1 MRIVVLDAATV
12 VGGGVTLDFL
22 RSLGEVTE
30 YDLTEPEQV
39 ADRIGDAEAV
49 LINKVHITATVMD
62 ACPHL
67 RYVGLFATGYNN
79 VDVAHAAEN
88 GVTVCNVPGYSTEAV
103 AQHTFA
109 LLLALTN
116 WVGEYN
122 RTVEQGDWV
131 KSATFSYFPLP
142 LSELCGKTMGLVGYG
157 GIGQRVAEIA
167 RAFGMEVL
175 VYKRRPV
182 ADPDV
187 KQVSLDDLLA
197 RADVVSLHCPLN
209 ADSENMIDAAALAK
223 MKPGAYLINTARGPL
238 VDEVAL
244 RAALDSGHLA
254 GAGVDVLCREP
265 MAADCPLYG
274 APNCVITPHIAWA
287 GVETRSRLM
296 GVVEANLRGFMAGKP
311 INVVK

>member
-1 MRIVVLDAATV
+1 MRIAVLDAATV

-22 RSLGEVTE
+22 HKLGEVTV
-30 YDLTEPEQV
+30 YDLTEPQQV
-39 ADRIGDAEAV
+39 VARIGDADAV
-49 LINKVHITATVMD
+49 LINKVHITAQVMA
-62 ACPHL
+62 ACPRL

-79 VDVAHAAEN
+79 VDTAYAAAH

-116 WVGEYN
+116 RVGDYN

-142 LSELCGKTMGLVGYG
+142 LSELAGKTIGLVGYG
-157 GIGQRVAEIA
+157 AIGQRVADIA
-167 RAFGMEVL
+167 RAFGMRVL

-182 ADPDV
+182 ADPTV
-187 KQVSLDDLLA
+187 EQVSLDDLLA
-197 RADVVSLHCPLN
+197 QADVVSLHCPLN
-209 ADSENMIDAAALAK
+209 GDSENMIDAAALAK
-223 MKPGAYLINTARGPL
+223 MKRGAYLINTARGPL

-254 GAGVDVLCREP
+254 GAGVDVLRREP

-287 GVETRSRLM
+287 SVETRTRLM
-296 GVVEANLRGFMAGKP
+296 GVVEDNLRAFMAEEP
-311 INVVK
+311 INVVG